1 MSKKKKQP
9 SAAPSPTLHTLS
21 LPSPLSVSFDPNTS
35 IKVAVAPP
43 EKALVRMGLQLAI
56 LLAAFAVLVVIWSL
70 LFYRYVVE
78 RAYSPQPISLS
89 GTPLSVAMAY
99 PARVAFGD
107 EAELDLIVANLGNDS
122 FTGNVVVSFEG
133 AHLLPNET
141 GAVKVESLSSKESK
155 TYRLKFALLPKA
167 SWWSGGAVRTSLQAY
182 SGNRQLS
189 SVNGADIPI
198 ARLPYARTLILW
210 LRNSVLTGAVALLL
224 WEVVRKRFFGWEAK

>member
-1 MSKKKKQP
+1 MSRKKKQP
-9 SAAPSPTLHTLS
+9 SAVPSPSSYTLS

-35 IKVAVAPP
+35 IKVAVATP
-43 EKALVRMGLQLAI
+43 EKAPVRMGLRLAI
-56 LLAAFAVLVVIWSL
+56 LLAAFAVSVVIWSL
-70 LFYRYVVE
+70 LFYRHVVD
-78 RAYSPQPISLS
+78 RAYSRQPISLT

-122 FTGNVVVSFEG
+122 FTGNFVVSLEG

-167 SWWSGGAVRTSLQAY
+167 SLWSGGAVRTSLQAY
-182 SGNRQLS
+182 SGNQQLS
-189 SVNGADIPI
+189 AVTGAEIPI
-198 ARLPYARTLILW
+198 ARLPYARSLILW
-210 LRNSVLTGAVALLL
+210 LRSSALTLAVAALL
-224 WEVVRKRFFGWEAK
+224 WEVARKLVFKWEAK